1 MFVLRVID
9 ALEAAR
15 VPHALAGGYAVAL
28 HGAVRG
34 TVDVD
39 LVLSLR
45 EGPLDR
51 ARRALES
58 LGLSSRLPLTAGE
71 VAHFRQEYVERRN
84 LLAWSFVNPEQPSEI
99 VDLLLTYDLKELKT
113 TRIAVDGRRIRVVSL
128 ADMIRMKK
136 ASGRPQDLADID
148 ALQRIRDQKGRK
160 R

>member
-39 LVLSLR
+39 LVLRLE

-58 LGLSSRLPLTAGE
+58 LGLSSRLPLTASE
-71 VAHFRQEYVERRN
+71 VANFRHEYIERRN
-84 LLAWSFVNPEQPSEI
+84 LLAWSFVNAERPSEI
-99 VDLLLTYDLKELKT
+99 VDLVLTHDLKELKT
-113 TRIAVDGRRIRVVSL
+113 TRIAVDARRIRVVGL
-128 ADMIRMKK
+128 ADLIRMKK
-136 ASGRPQDLADID
+136 ASGRPQDLADVD
-148 ALQRIRDQKGRK
+148 ALKRISEMKGRT